1 MGVMHNKEQ
10 MLIIKCW
17 YHVIPTTYLS
27 AETTY
32 LSAETTYLSAET
44 PPINSYITGV

>member
-10 MLIIKCW
+10 MLIIKYW
-17 YHVIPTTYLS
+17 YHVIP
-27 AETTY
+27 TTY

-44 PPINSYITGV
+44 PPINSYITGG

>member
-32 LSAETTYLSAET
+32 LSAET